1 MVRLSGPEAV
11 AIGRRIF
18 HSERPLG
25 DRSRYVEFGR
35 VANVHGEEIDSGL
48 AWVLQGAASYTGED
62 TVEISTHGS
71 MVVLEGLVE
80 AAIAAGAALAQPGEF
95 TRRAFLNG
103 KLDLVQAEAVVDL
116 IQSEGQEGM
125 SAAYAASS
133 GLLSSHVGEIK
144 GMVVQA
150 LSWIEVELDFAEEDI
165 EPQQQRQIME
175 LLAEA
180 GTRIDRLT
188 STFETARRKREGHSL
203 VLLGRPNAGKSTL
216 LNALVGE
223 DRAIVASTPGTTRD
237 TVEARIIWRGE
248 TVRLMDTAGIR
259 TGEMDPVEQEGID
272 RSWRAARDADC
283 VIVVVD
289 STLPWDQSD
298 SDMISRLNGAPCI
311 LAINKCDLSKEVELP
326 AEITEGRS
334 LLKVSAREGAGVDRL
349 GEVTL
354 QQLAKAR
361 SEHGIDLLR
370 QRHHD
375 LLCRAGDRLREA
387 SGLMDGQGQ
396 PECSSAILRE
406 SLQALGEML
415 GENVDEDIL
424 DQIFAEFCIG
434 K

>member
-1 MVRLSGPEAV
+1 MVRLSGPDAV

-18 HSERPLG
+18 HSDRPLG

-35 VANVHGEEIDSGL
+35 VVNTCGEDIDSGL
-48 AWVLQGAASYTGED
+48 AWVLKGAASYTGED
-62 TVEISTHGS
+62 TVELSTHGS
-71 MVVLEGLVE
+71 MVVLERLVE
-80 AAIAAGAALAQPGEF
+80 AAIAAGAAMAQPGEF

-133 GLLSSHVGEIK
+133 GRLSTHVSEIK
-144 GMVVQA
+144 SIVVQA

-165 EPQQQRQIME
+165 EPQEQRQVME
-175 LLAEA
+175 LLADA
-180 GTRIDRLT
+180 GTRIHRLT

-237 TVEARIIWRGE
+237 TVEARILWRGE
-248 TVRLMDTAGIR
+248 TVRLIDTAGIR
-259 TGEMDPVEQEGID
+259 TGEMDPVEREGID
-272 RSWRAARDADC
+272 RTWRAACDADC

-289 STLPWDQSD
+289 STQSWDQSD

-311 LAINKCDLSKEVELP
+311 LAINKCDLGKQVMVP
-326 AEITEGRS
+326 PQITEGRT
-334 LLKVSAREGAGVDRL
+334 LLKVSARDGTGVDRL

-354 QQLAKAR
+354 QQLEKTR
-361 SEHGIDLLR
+361 REHGIDLLR

-375 LLCRAGDRLREA
+375 LLTRAADRIREA
-387 SGLMDGQGQ
+387 SELTDDQGQ

-415 GENVDEDIL
+415 GDNVDEAIL
-424 DQIFAEFCIG
+424 DQIFSEFCIG